1 MEEINLEELFYYF
14 RNKISWIIIAIIL
27 AIGIG
32 NTFTILT
39 RTPMYKSSTTIVL
52 VNENKDSST
61 YNTTEQQLNK
71 NLVGTY
77 SEIIKSR
84 MILETV
90 ISNLKLDYTSADL
103 ASNISVE
110 AVDNTEIIK
119 VSVSDANAKEATSIA
134 NEIAKVF
141 MEKIQKIYNLNN
153 VSIIDKAEDAIAPYN
168 VNYVKDNAIYVLIG
182 LTLSCGTI
190 FIFFYFDTTIKS
202 SEEIESK
209 LGLNVIGTVPKVEKE

>member
-153 VSIIDKAEDAIAPYN
+153 VSIIDKAEATIAPYN

-182 LTLSCGTI
+182 LALSCGTI

>member
-39 RTPMYKSSTTIVL
+39 RTPMYKSSTTMVL

-90 ISNLKLDYTSADL
+90 ISNLKLDYTSSEL
-103 ASNISVE
+103 ASNISVD
-110 AVDNTEIIK
+110 AVDDTEIIK
-119 VSVSDANAKEATSIA
+119 VSVSDANEKEATSIA

-141 MEKIQKIYNLNN
+141 MKKIQKIYNLNN

-168 VNYVKDNAIYVLIG
+168 VNYLKDNAIYILVG
-182 LTLSCGTI
+182 LVLSCGTI

-209 LGLNVIGTVPKVEKE
+209 LGLNVIGSVPKVEKE

>member
-39 RTPMYKSSTTIVL
+39 RTPMYKSSTTMVL

-90 ISNLKLDYTSADL
+90 ISNLKLDYTSSEL
-103 ASNISVE
+103 ASNISVD
-110 AVDNTEIIK
+110 AVDDTEIIK

-153 VSIIDKAEDAIAPYN
+153 VSIIDKAEDSIAP
-168 VNYVKDNAIYVLIG
+168 
-182 LTLSCGTI
+182 
-190 FIFFYFDTTIKS
+190 
-202 SEEIESK
+202 
-209 LGLNVIGTVPKVEKE
+209 

>member
-90 ISNLKLDYTSADL
+90 ISNLKLDYTSANL

-182 LTLSCGTI
+182 LALSCGTI

>member
-153 VSIIDKAEDAIAPYN
+153 VSIIDKAEAAIAPYN

-182 LTLSCGTI
+182 LALSCGTI

>member
-39 RTPMYKSSTTIVL
+39 RTPMYKSSTTMVL

-90 ISNLKLDYTSADL
+90 ISNLKLDYTSSEL
-103 ASNISVE
+103 ASNISVD

-134 NEIAKVF
+134 NET
-141 MEKIQKIYNLNN
+141 NLN
-153 VSIIDKAEDAIAPYN
+153 
-168 VNYVKDNAIYVLIG
+168 
-182 LTLSCGTI
+182 T
-190 FIFFYFDTTIKS
+190 
-202 SEEIESK
+202 
-209 LGLNVIGTVPKVEKE
+209 

>member
-182 LTLSCGTI
+182 LALSCGTI

>member
-119 VSVSDANAKEATSIA
+119 VPVSDANAKEATSIA

-182 LTLSCGTI
+182 LALSCGTI

>member
-182 LTLSCGTI
+182 LALSCGTI

-202 SEEIESK
+202 SEEIESQ

>member
-39 RTPMYKSSTTIVL
+39 RTPMYKSSTTMVL

-90 ISNLKLDYTSADL
+90 ISNLKLDYTSSEL

-119 VSVSDANAKEATSIA
+119 VSVSDANEKEATSIA

-141 MEKIQKIYNLNN
+141 MKKIQKIYNLNN

-168 VNYVKDNAIYVLIG
+168 VNYLKDNAIYILTG
-182 LTLSCGTI
+182 LVLSCGTI

-209 LGLNVIGTVPKVEKE
+209 LGLNVIGSVPKVGKE

>member
-39 RTPMYKSSTTIVL
+39 RTPMYKSSTTMVL

-90 ISNLKLDYTSADL
+90 ISNLKL
-103 ASNISVE
+103 
-110 AVDNTEIIK
+110 
-119 VSVSDANAKEATSIA
+119 
-134 NEIAKVF
+134 
-141 MEKIQKIYNLNN
+141 M
-153 VSIIDKAEDAIAPYN
+153 
-168 VNYVKDNAIYVLIG
+168 
-182 LTLSCGTI
+182 
-190 FIFFYFDTTIKS
+190 
-202 SEEIESK
+202 
-209 LGLNVIGTVPKVEKE
+209 

>member
-39 RTPMYKSSTTIVL
+39 RTPMYKSSTTMVL

-90 ISNLKLDYTSADL
+90 ISNLKLDYTSSEL
-103 ASNISVE
+103 ASNISVD
-110 AVDNTEIIK
+110 AVDDTEIIK
-119 VSVSDANAKEATSIA
+119 VSVSDANEKEATSIA
-134 NEIAKVF
+134 NEIAKVLLLIC
-141 MEKIQKIYNLNN
+141 KI
-153 VSIIDKAEDAIAPYN
+153 
-168 VNYVKDNAIYVLIG
+168 
-182 LTLSCGTI
+182 
-190 FIFFYFDTTIKS
+190 
-202 SEEIESK
+202 
-209 LGLNVIGTVPKVEKE
+209 

>member
-39 RTPMYKSSTTIVL
+39 RTPMYKSSTTMVL

-90 ISNLKLDYTSADL
+90 ISNLKLDYTSSEL

-119 VSVSDANAKEATSIA
+119 VSVSDANEKEATSIA

-141 MEKIQKIYNLNN
+141 MKKIQKIYNLNN

-168 VNYVKDNAIYVLIG
+168 VNYLKDNAIYILVG
-182 LTLSCGTI
+182 LVLSCGTI

-209 LGLNVIGTVPKVEKE
+209 LGLNVIGSVPKVGKE

>member
-39 RTPMYKSSTTIVL
+39 RTPMYKSSTTMVL

-90 ISNLKLDYTSADL
+90 ISNLKLDYTSSEL
-103 ASNISVE
+103 ASNISVD

-153 VSIIDKAEDAIAPYN
+153 V
-168 VNYVKDNAIYVLIG
+168 
-182 LTLSCGTI
+182 LTEVHLYHLKKN
-190 FIFFYFDTTIKS
+190 F
-202 SEEIESK
+202 
-209 LGLNVIGTVPKVEKE
+209 